1 MNEKIKVL
9 IDKIKTAKSIAIS
22 GHKNP
27 DGDSLC
33 SALALMKIIELNFN
47 KTATV
52 IYDGNIPKD
61 LDNIPLRKQACFYKH
76 VPEDAKYD
84 LYILVDYGTRI
95 HLGGAETFINQA
107 DFVIEFDHHFN
118 DDVVGSLC
126 FNDTDKA
133 ATTQIVFDVLKSAK
147 LEFDQDILD
156 LITLGII
163 TDTGNFK
170 FVRNGDVL
178 RDTAELVDHGVNM
191 PHLVNLLHNKSKKTV
206 LVEAETVSQ
215 AEFFMRGR
223 LAIATIKQ
231 PDYKRL
237 DGRGELVLSL
247 LGQIHG
253 VEYVVLL
260 KEQKE
265 NQIGISIRS
274 KYEPINH
281 IAESLGGGGHLCAA
295 GAVVMDS
302 LESVH
307 TKILNAFKGMSD
319 EKSNYADLQ
328 SVCKFCS

>member
-1 MNEKIKVL
+1 MNEKIKL
-9 IDKIKTAKSIAIS
+9 FINKIKSAKSIAIS

-33 SALALMKIIELNFN
+33 SALALMKIIELNFD

-61 LDNIPLRKQACFYKH
+61 LDKIPLRDQTCFHMH

-84 LYILVDYGTRI
+84 LYILVDYGTRM
-95 HLGGAETFINQA
+95 HLGGVERFVNDA

-118 DDVVGSLC
+118 EDVVGNLC
-126 FNDTDKA
+126 FDDTEKA
-133 ATTQIVFDVLKSAK
+133 AATQIIYEVANNANFKV
-147 LEFDQDILD
+147 DQDVID

-170 FVRNGDVL
+170 FVRNGDVF
-178 RDTAELVDHGVNM
+178 RDTAKLVDCGANM
-191 PHLVNLLHNKSKKTV
+191 PHLVNLLNNKSRKTV
-206 LVEAETVSQ
+206 LVESETVSK

-223 LAIATIKQ
+223 LAVATIRQ

-237 DGRGELVLSL
+237 DGRGELVLGL

-265 NQIGISIRS
+265 GQIGISIRS
-274 KYEPINH
+274 KHEPINH
-281 IAESLGGGGHLCAA
+281 IAESFGGGGHLCAA

-307 TKILNAFKGMSD
+307 TKVLNAFKGM
-319 EKSNYADLQ
+319 
-328 SVCKFCS
+328 